1 MNTISSLGIASL
13 VATVLASCSA
23 PSPPTAAAGDTLGDD
38 GGGSGDDASSNG
50 NGANPDPNASSNG
63 GSGAGGS
70 SSGSRGGSSGGA
82 ASSGGG
88 SSSGTGPVD
97 GGLAVATDADPGS
110 DPEIAGSYTITT
122 DTFSVPSN
130 AEVFKCQ
137 SFANPFKGQQVDI
150 KTWEAN
156 MSVGSHHMFVFYQSN
171 ATNTSITDCNGL
183 QIQPFTFVAQGP
195 HVFQTY
201 PEGVGA
207 TIPTSMGFMVNV
219 HFINSGATTLNAQ
232 VKVTMYVTKA
242 GVVKQ
247 HAGIVFVNNIALSEP
262 ADGQPHTFSK
272 TCALGNTTPITI
284 VASNS
289 HMHKTA
295 THFTATMNGMPL
307 YDTTAWSDPP
317 MEPPPGGPMQLP
329 AGASETFSCTYAP
342 TGTALSF
349 GESVNNIMC
358 IGQAVFYPTQNISSP
373 FLGCNF

>member
-23 PSPPTAAAGDTLGDD
+23 PSQPTAAAGDTLGDD

-171 ATNTSITDCNGL
+171 ATNT
-183 QIQPFTFVAQGP
+183 
-195 HVFQTY
+195 
-201 PEGVGA
+201 
-207 TIPTSMGFMVNV
+207 
-219 HFINSGATTLNAQ
+219 
-232 VKVTMYVTKA
+232 
-242 GVVKQ
+242 
-247 HAGIVFVNNIALSEP
+247 
-262 ADGQPHTFSK
+262 
-272 TCALGNTTPITI
+272 
-284 VASNS
+284 
-289 HMHKTA
+289 
-295 THFTATMNGMPL
+295 
-307 YDTTAWSDPP
+307 
-317 MEPPPGGPMQLP
+317 
-329 AGASETFSCTYAP
+329 
-342 TGTALSF
+342 
-349 GESVNNIMC
+349 
-358 IGQAVFYPTQNISSP
+358 
-373 FLGCNF
+373 

>member
-1 MNTISSLGIASL
+1 MVLRTLQTVHGHRGR
-13 VATVLASCSA
+13 VLASCALSL
-23 PSPPTAAAGDTLGDD
+23 AAAC
-38 GGGSGDDASSNG
+38 SS
-50 NGANPDPNASSNG
+50 
-63 GSGAGGS
+63 S
-70 SSGSRGGSSGGA
+70 SSGTNAGSPGDSGAPASSGGA
-82 ASSGGG
+82 A
-88 SSSGTGPVD
+88 PVD
-97 GGLAVATDADPGS
+97 GGLTVASDADPGS
-110 DPEIAGSYTITT
+110 DPEIAGSYTITS
-122 DTFSVPSN
+122 DMFSVPSN
-130 AEVFKCQ
+130 GEVFKCQ

-156 MSVGSHHMFVFYQSN
+156 MSVGSHHMFVFYQNN
-171 ATNTSITDCNGL
+171 ATDTGISDCSGL

-195 HVFQTY
+195 HVYQTY

-272 TCALGNTTPITI
+272 TCAIGNTTPITI

-295 THFTATMNGMPL
+295 THFTATMNGMQL

-329 AGASETFSCTYAP
+329 TGASETFSCTYAP